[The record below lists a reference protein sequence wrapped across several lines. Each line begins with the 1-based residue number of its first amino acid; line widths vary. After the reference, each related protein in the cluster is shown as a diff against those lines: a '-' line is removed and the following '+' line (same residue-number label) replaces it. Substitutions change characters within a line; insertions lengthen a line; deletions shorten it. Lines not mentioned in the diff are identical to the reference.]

1 VTTSYLAVL
10 QVNWNKFLLNLED
23 SLPVDAELS
32 SDSSSVIN
40 VLLTNSDDEATVTL
54 ADYFRH
60 LSSCQFLVVMLLRHF
75 A

>member
-1 VTTSYLAVL
+1 
-10 QVNWNKFLLNLED
+10 
-23 SLPVDAELS
+23 
-32 SDSSSVIN
+32 
-40 VLLTNSDDEATVTL
+40 LTNSDDEATVTL